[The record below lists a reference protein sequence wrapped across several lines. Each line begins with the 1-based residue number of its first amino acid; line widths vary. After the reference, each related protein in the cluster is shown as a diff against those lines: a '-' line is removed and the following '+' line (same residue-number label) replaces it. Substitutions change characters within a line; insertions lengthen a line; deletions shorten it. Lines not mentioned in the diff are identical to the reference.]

1 MRDGDRLK
9 NFIDNQPKSKIS
21 IAKDLNIS
29 KQSLFQ
35 YFKSKELSN
44 EVKSRFEEYFG
55 KQIFEVSTDAEVPR
69 ETVSTDPPG
78 SKKEPVYQ
86 IILNLSYQG
95 RRNSDTMNKMA
106 ATNQTNTDIIAALVM
121 ELLPNSKLAQQLA
134 ASPDDPHIH
143 DDLSAEDF
151 LHALTDQVSGKKGQ
165 LEPKKIKSK

>member
-1 MRDGDRLK
+1 MKDGDRLK
-9 NFIDNQPKSKIS
+9 AFIENQPKSKIS
-21 IAKDLNIS
+21 IARDLKIS
-29 KQSLFQ
+29 KQTLFQ

-44 EVKSRFEEYFG
+44 EVKDRFDDYFG
-55 KQIFEVSTDAEVPR
+55 KKIFEGVNTDVSSPPI
-69 ETVSTDPPG
+69 DPQG

-121 ELLPNSKLAQQLA
+121 ELLPSSKLAQQLA

-151 LHALTDQVSGKKGQ
+151 LHALTDQVSDKKGRT
-165 LEPKKIKSK
+165 EPKKIKSK